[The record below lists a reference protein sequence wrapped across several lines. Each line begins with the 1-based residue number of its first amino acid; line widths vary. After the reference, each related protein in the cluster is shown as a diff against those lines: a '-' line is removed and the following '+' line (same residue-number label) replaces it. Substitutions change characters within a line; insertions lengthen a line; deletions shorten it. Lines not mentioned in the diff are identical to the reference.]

1 MVQLPRPAAA
11 RLSPV
16 LARHGKAGDLMGKPG
31 YGRKAIQVGAVLYCC
46 VPTAVTDYTLTS
58 RIKMFTSSRSFPSV

>member
-1 MVQLPRPAAA
+1 MVQLTRPAAA

-31 YGRKAIQVGAVLYCC
+31 YGRKAIQVGAVPVFCTYCQ
-46 VPTAVTDYTLTS
+46 S
-58 RIKMFTSSRSFPSV
+58 RLMLEALQAPLADSRQN

>member
-1 MVQLPRPAAA
+1 MVQLTRPAAA

-31 YGRKAIQVGAVLYCC
+31 YGRKAIQVDWVHCTHCRDLLFSCF
-46 VPTAVTDYTLTS
+46 

>member
-1 MVQLPRPAAA
+1 MVQLTRPAAA

-31 YGRKAIQVGAVLYCC
+31 YGRKAIQVGAVPVFCTYCR
-46 VPTAVTDYTLTS
+46 D
-58 RIKMFTSSRSFPSV
+58 